1 MHHTSAGDLLRAQAA
16 DGTLPPALAEKHV
29 RQQQLMDGAAITA
42 VLESSGVL
50 RREEGRVVVLDGF
63 PRNMDQ
69 LLAFAARVSTCFY
82 VFSLE
87 AHALS
92 GEDRLWY
99 LSRCVN
105 LQCRR
110 TFVLTLDVD
119 G

>member
-16 DGTLPPALAEKHV
+16 AGTLPPALAEKHV

-50 RREEGRVVVLDGF
+50 RREAEGQVVVLDGF

-69 LLAFAARVSTCFY
+69 VLAFAARVSTCFY
-82 VFSLE
+82 VFSREVASL
-87 AHALS
+87 
-92 GEDRLWY
+92 GK
-99 LSRCVN
+99 
-105 LQCRR
+105 
-110 TFVLTLDVD
+110 